1 MDYLREVNF
10 WSILVRV
17 LLSMLIGGILGI
29 ERGQK
34 KRPAGFR
41 TYMLVCLGSA
51 FVMMTNQY
59 ANLYCGAGDPV
70 RMGAQVVSG
79 IGFLGAGTIVLTD
92 KTHVRGITTA
102 AGLWTAACSGLAI
115 GIGFYEGAIIGGAAV
130 FVIMSLMQSLDDYIH
145 SRSRIVEVYVEF
157 DDKKGF
163 SGFSFYLKQNGLEIT
178 EMKLKKS
185 KLAGSLLSMLLTIRS
200 VEKRSQRDIMEIIR
214 NSQEIYHIEKL

>member
-1 MDYLREVNF
+1 M
-10 WSILVRV
+10 
-17 LLSMLIGGILGI
+17 
-29 ERGQK
+29 
-34 KRPAGFR
+34 
-41 TYMLVCLGSA
+41 
-51 FVMMTNQY
+51 
-59 ANLYCGAGDPV
+59 
-70 RMGAQVVSG
+70 
-79 IGFLGAGTIVLTD
+79 
-92 KTHVRGITTA
+92 
-102 AGLWTAACSGLAI
+102 
-115 GIGFYEGAIIGGAAV
+115 

>member
-51 FVMMTNQY
+51 LVMMTNQY